1 MESLFHHLVFTQ
13 GMTEKEKG
21 TIFHNRVAKPRVVKN
36 KFPYESQKAIL
47 QAKFYYAV
55 A

>member
-1 MESLFHHLVFTQ
+1 MESLFYHLVFTQ
-13 GMTEKEKG
+13 EMNDKEKG
-21 TIFHNRVAKPRVVKN
+21 LFLYKRVSKPQVVKN
-36 KFPYESQKAIL
+36 KFPYESEKAIL

>member
-1 MESLFHHLVFTQ
+1 MND
-13 GMTEKEKG
+13 KEKG
-21 TIFHNRVAKPRVVKN
+21 LFLYNRVSKPRVLKN
-36 KFPYESQKAIL
+36 EFPYESQKAIL